1 MIDINTYRSRIGL
14 FSPSNR
20 RNKLVFRQDFSSLF
34 WGNGET
40 SGKKAFS
47 SLKAACRLFLL
58 LSLAYPT
65 KTHQASES
73 RLQHHS
79 NTINLARKPVIEEY
93 TPLPEGT
100 QQQAAE
106 FRSVNQLFKYKY
118 GRHAAR
124 EGTHYQVQAHATHAV
139 EVGIETTSKQEHREE
154 IDMNFEARYLHGN
167 IKKQKGIINMHLNIR
182 SLRFK
187 VAEVKHLIK
196 EHNPHIFGISE
207 SELNRNTTKEES
219 LKIPGYA
226 TLFPK
231 SWAQHGYARV
241 LVYVKKSFKY
251 QQVSELEDDRVQS
264 VWLKGAQQN
273 SRGIFFCHGYREH
286 LIREG
291 SVVQHE
297 YLTTFLNQWEAA
309 TGYGGRPD
317 PNEVHISGDINID
330 MYQGRWLQPN
340 YPLLSLSN
348 LIKNSCNINNL
359 SQLVNDVT
367 RAQYNSITNT
377 TEISCIDHIYTNAK
391 FRCSDPVVI
400 SFGDSDHDLI
410 KYTRYSKNP
419 PVPARIVCK
428 RSYKDLNEDA
438 FIEDIAVID
447 WSEVYGCNDAD
458 IAAEVFTRKFRTILN
473 VHAPWVRVQQRKSF
487 SPWITEETKNLIK
500 LRDQWKKTAKDIAM
514 LNNAPCQAQSN
525 AWKQYKKYRNQI
537 NNRKKHEEENYKAEK
552 LIDVADSPD
561 IVWKSAKAFMGWKSP
576 GTPSQIKVDNK
587 LITSAKKIAEY
598 MNDFFIQK
606 VYKIQSAMKSASF
619 SVTKVRD
626 IMQNKTCQLQLRH
639 VNVDKIKKILKNLS
653 SSRSTGMDELDN
665 FSLKLAG
672 DYVAHPIHHI
682 VCLSIIQSKFPRSW
696 KVSKVLPLHKKG
708 DKLEQ
713 KNYRPVTIVSPVS
726 KILEKVVYE
735 QIYNY
740 FTRNN
745 LFHPNLH
752 GFRGNRSTQTALLQM
767 YDRWVRAAHGDG
779 HGQPGQLSGVV
790 LLDLSAAFD
799 LVDPNLLL
807 QKLKTYG
814 FEESTLAWMY
824 SYLTDR
830 QQAVWIDH
838 ALSSLK
844 SCQVGVPQGS
854 NLGPLLFLVFYNDL
868 PYSVDCPVDAY
879 ADDSTMTVT
888 GSTVEEIGAK
898 LTENCQVVSNWML
911 ENRLKLNADK
921 THLMTVGTGARLRM
935 QNSKIKVVMDG
946 IDIEE
951 SNEKFET
958 LLGCMIEPDLKFTI
972 VFQLV

>member
-1 MIDINTYRSRIGL
+1 M
-14 FSPSNR
+14 
-20 RNKLVFRQDFSSLF
+20 
-34 WGNGET
+34 
-40 SGKKAFS
+40 
-47 SLKAACRLFLL
+47 
-58 LSLAYPT
+58 
-65 KTHQASES
+65 
-73 RLQHHS
+73 
-79 NTINLARKPVIEEY
+79 
-93 TPLPEGT
+93 
-100 QQQAAE
+100 
-106 FRSVNQLFKYKY
+106 
-118 GRHAAR
+118 
-124 EGTHYQVQAHATHAV
+124 
-139 EVGIETTSKQEHREE
+139 
-154 IDMNFEARYLHGN
+154 
-167 IKKQKGIINMHLNIR
+167 
-182 SLRFK
+182 
-187 VAEVKHLIK
+187 
-196 EHNPHIFGISE
+196 
-207 SELNRNTTKEES
+207 
-219 LKIPGYA
+219 
-226 TLFPK
+226 
-231 SWAQHGYARV
+231 
-241 LVYVKKSFKY
+241 
-251 QQVSELEDDRVQS
+251 
-264 VWLKGAQQN
+264 
-273 SRGIFFCHGYREH
+273 
-286 LIREG
+286 
-291 SVVQHE
+291 
-297 YLTTFLNQWEAA
+297 
-309 TGYGGRPD
+309 
-317 PNEVHISGDINID
+317 
-330 MYQGRWLQPN
+330 
-340 YPLLSLSN
+340 
-348 LIKNSCNINNL
+348 
-359 SQLVNDVT
+359 
-367 RAQYNSITNT
+367 
-377 TEISCIDHIYTNAK
+377 
-391 FRCSDPVVI
+391 I

-428 RSYKDLNEDA
+428 RSYKDFNEDA
-438 FIEDIAVID
+438 FIEDIAAID

-514 LNNAPCQAQSN
+514 LNSTPCQAQSN

-561 IVWKSAKAFMGWKSP
+561 IVWKSAKTFMGWKSP

-665 FSLKLAG
+665 FSLKLAV
-672 DYVAHPIHHI
+672 DYVAYPIHHI
-682 VCLSIIQSKFPRSW
+682 VCLSIIQSKFPRFW

-868 PYSVDCPVDAY
+868 PYSVDCPVDVY

-898 LTENCQVVSNWML
+898 
-911 ENRLKLNADK
+911 
-921 THLMTVGTGARLRM
+921 
-935 QNSKIKVVMDG
+935 
-946 IDIEE
+946 
-951 SNEKFET
+951 
-958 LLGCMIEPDLKFTI
+958 
-972 VFQLV
+972 